1 MTIVSVNANIR
12 SYVTAV
18 EAALVPLSDAERAV
32 AMAAYM
38 KNHFVFLGIAA
49 PARRAAV
56 KHIPK
61 PELNLVPAI
70 ARALWRRKEREY
82 HYIAVDLL
90 AVVAKKLE
98 ASAMLMLIEELALKN
113 SWWDSVDGLASVA
126 STVLRHNASTRN
138 IVWAWSVHAS
148 FWVNRLAILH
158 QNAWGS
164 MTDEAV
170 LFKLCLAHARNDEFF
185 IRKAIGWALRDYAW
199 SNAAS
204 VRVFVDANREKLSPL
219 SVREALKNIAG

>member
-1 MTIVSVNANIR
+1 MTTAKANVSHYVNAF
-12 SYVTAV
+12 
-18 EAALVPLSDAERAV
+18 EAALIPLSDAERAV

-38 KNHFVFLGIAA
+38 KNHFVFLGIPA

-61 PELNLVPAI
+61 PEVNLVHGI

-90 AVVAKKLE
+90 AAVAKKLE
-98 ASAMLMLIEELALKN
+98 ASSTLVLIEELALKN
-113 SWWDSVDGLASVA
+113 SWWDSVDGLANVA
-126 STVLRHNASTRN
+126 STVLLHNVAERN
-138 IVWAWSVHAS
+138 VVWAWSTHAS
-148 FWVNRLAILH
+148 FWANRLAILH

-170 LFKLCLAHARNDEFF
+170 LFKLCLAHAHNDEFF

-199 SNAAS
+199 SNAVA
-204 VRVFVDANREKLSPL
+204 VQTFVDTNREKLSSL
-219 SVREALKNIAG
+219 SVREALKNIAR